1 MELELVGPE
10 FPRKPLV
17 LVVDDT
23 PANRDVLSMYFIT
36 AGAEVLTASDGA
48 KAIQVAT
55 QSLPDLVLLDVQMPH
70 MDGFEACKRL
80 KAHPA
85 TQFVPVVIVTAL
97 DSEEDKIKA
106 IESGADDFLTKPY
119 SLIVLMTRARA
130 LLKIKHLTDQLRAR
144 NRLLRRVLNRYVAE
158 EVADTIL
165 TDPEKH
171 LQLGGET
178 REVTVLFADIRGFT
192 TFTEQHP
199 AERVLETLNHIFSQL
214 TPLVFKHRGTFD
226 KYLGDA
232 ILAFYGAP
240 LAGPDDALR
249 ATQSALE
256 MQDVFERLRREA
268 PDTIGRLGLGIGLHS
283 GEATVGNVG
292 SETVMDYTVIG
303 DTVNVARRLQ
313 EDARSSE
320 ILMSEAT
327 WQQVQD
333 QVTAERL
340 GPHPI
345 HGRTEAV
352 MVYSLRPR
360 PAS

>member
-1 MELELVGPE
+1 MELVGPE

-17 LVVDDT
+17 LVVDDS
-23 PANRDVLSMYFIT
+23 PLNRDVMAAHFLA
-36 AGAEVLTASDGA
+36 AGAEVRMASDGM
-48 KAIQVAT
+48 KALEMAT
-55 QSLPDLVLLDVQMPH
+55 RDPPDLILLDVQMPR
-70 MDGFEACKRL
+70 MDGFETCKHL

-97 DSEEDKIKA
+97 DTDEDKIKA

-119 SLIVLMTRARA
+119 SSLMLMTRARA
-130 LLKIKHLTDQLRAR
+130 LLKIKYLTDQLHAR
-144 NRLLRRVLNRYVAE
+144 NRLLRRVLNRYVPE

-171 LQLGGET
+171 LQLGGEA

-192 TFTEQHP
+192 TFTEKHP
-199 AERVLETLNHIFSQL
+199 AEQVLETLNHIFSQL
-214 TPLVFKHRGTFD
+214 TPLIFKHRGTFD

-240 LAGPDDALR
+240 LSWPDDALR
-249 ATQSALE
+249 AAQTAVE
-256 MQDVFERLRREA
+256 MQTVFERLHQEA
-268 PDTIGRLGLGIGLHS
+268 PETFRILGLGIGLHS
-283 GEATVGNVG
+283 GEATVGNIG

-313 EDARSSE
+313 EDARSGE

-327 WQQVQD
+327 WRQVQS
-333 QVTAERL
+333 QVVAERL

-345 HGRTEAV
+345 QGRTESV
-352 MVYSLRPR
+352 IVYALRPR